1 MAAWLLYAG
10 HNQSY
15 PSHMACMRTS
25 DRTFLLI
32 VLGGLAAAGC
42 ASSDADGESTSSDGP
57 LSAMGGAGGTTVP
70 TGGNTDSSTVS
81 AGPNAGSSSP
91 AAGGVASGM
100 AAGGAGTAGPTPGSG
115 GGLAGSG
122 TGGDVGGAE
131 PGGVGGASGPE
142 TGVATGVDGSET
154 GGATG
159 VDGPESDVGTGVG
172 GSEAAGAGGT
182 DPGGAGGAASSGPSG
197 DNEPFDGKELF
208 ILIGQSNMS
217 GMSPMPSEPWPINER
232 VTFMVQFDCESLGQT
247 AGEWLPA
254 EPPLHGCH
262 WATGGIGLGLADFF
276 GAKLAEEWPNSQIGL
291 IPNAVPG
298 QLISIYL
305 KEGGTQAPVPPEYAN
320 AYEMTVERSRM
331 AQEEGRIRAILL
343 HQGESDDNQG
353 MSDLWLDRVATVIAD
368 LRADLDLGEDVPL
381 LAGEIGPSQWE
392 KHNVL
397 VDQIPDYVPN
407 SAVISSEGTAIH
419 DIAHFDE
426 ASAKIMGERY
436 VEKFLEIVPEP

>member
-1 MAAWLLYAG
+1 MLATGTPLAPRLLYAG
-10 HNQSY
+10 QHESY
-15 PSHMACMRTS
+15 PNPMAAPRMLHRTLFHV
-25 DRTFLLI
+25 TAG
-32 VLGGLAAAGC
+32 VLAAAGC
-42 ASSDADGESTSSDGP
+42 ASTDTDGQAAGSDGS
-57 LSAMGGAGGTTVP
+57 LDAMGGAAQTNVP
-70 TGGNTDSSTVS
+70 TGGGTGSSMVG
-81 AGPNAGSSSP
+81 AGPTAEVSSP
-91 AAGGVASGM
+91 TAPEPTSELT
-100 AAGGAGTAGPTPGSG
+100 AGGAGTGGNMPGSG
-115 GGLAGSG
+115 GGSA
-122 TGGDVGGAE
+122 V
-131 PGGVGGASGPE
+131 GGVGGPE
-142 TGVATGVDGSET
+142 PVDVGESSVPET
-154 GGATG
+154 GGAG
-159 VDGPESDVGTGVG
+159 GVG
-172 GSEAAGAGGT
+172 GSESGGTGGGDSTDSTGAEGAEDGGAAGA
-182 DPGGAGGAASSGPSG
+182 ASEGELGPDGSG
-197 DNEPFDGKELF
+197 EAFAGKELF

-254 EPPLHGCH
+254 EPPLHGCQ

-276 GAKLAEEWPNSQIGL
+276 GAKLAEEWPTSQIGL

-320 AYEMTVERSRM
+320 AYEMTVERSM
-331 AQEEGRIRAILL
+331 KAQEQGRIRAILL

-353 MSDLWLDRVATVIAD
+353 MSAQWLDRVATVIAD
-368 LRADLDLGEDVPL
+368 LRADLNLGEAVPL
-381 LAGEIGPSQWE
+381 LAGQIGPSQWE
-392 KHNVL
+392 KHNAF

-426 ASAKIMGERY
+426 ASAKLMGERY